1 MIAVL
6 CGQYPNFYEYNLKQ
20 NWQIASRGVFG
31 GKVKKGVGGMHSI
44 LMKNDPRQKPEGS
57 LAVLPADIFKK
68 PPGGAVQSLER
79 SETLYRT
86 TIQ

>member
-1 MIAVL
+1 MIR
-6 CGQYPNFYEYNLKQ
+6 E
-20 NWQIASRGVFG
+20 GVFG
-31 GKVKKGVGGMHSI
+31 GKLKKSGGGMHSI
-44 LMKNDPRQKPEGS
+44 LMKNDPWQEPES
-57 LAVLPADIFKK
+57 FPAVLPADIFKK